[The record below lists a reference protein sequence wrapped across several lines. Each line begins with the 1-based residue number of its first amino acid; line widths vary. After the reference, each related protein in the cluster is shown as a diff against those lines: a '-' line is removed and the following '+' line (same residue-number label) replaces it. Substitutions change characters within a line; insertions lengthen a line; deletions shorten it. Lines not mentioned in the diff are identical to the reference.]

1 MEKWKMLAKPKIY
14 NIKSQPYPKRIA
26 EIWEKDISLR
36 LSLCKKLAHANLQN
50 LAHPQNKTRL

>member
-1 MEKWKMLAKPKIY
+1 MLAKPKIY
-14 NIKSQPYPKRIA
+14 NIKSQPYPKRIS